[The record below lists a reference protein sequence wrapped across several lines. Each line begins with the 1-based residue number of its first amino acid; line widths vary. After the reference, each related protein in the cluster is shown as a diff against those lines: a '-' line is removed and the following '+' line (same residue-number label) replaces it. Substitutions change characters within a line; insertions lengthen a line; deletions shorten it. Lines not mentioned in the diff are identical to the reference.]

1 MKKAD
6 IILKSSAVFTGL
18 SAIPQK
24 GAVIING
31 NRITAFVSWDD
42 TETYIGPQ
50 TVLKDYGDC
59 MILPGFCEAHAH
71 FQDGALFGS
80 EDFLREIAESK
91 SEEECVQM
99 VQAFAESHPALEKI
113 VGLGWFPANWNDAPL
128 PTRHSLDAVC
138 PDRPILLHAADG
150 HSAWLNTKA
159 IELTGVDKNQD
170 PDLDKFILK
179 EENGY
184 PAGVVKE
191 KALFDY
197 VTPHIYQ
204 MGFVIDYKVQ
214 RNLIRGCNA
223 CGITSFNDLSGHLPH
238 VEYDAREAMEQ
249 RGELTIRMHLSG
261 NLDGPEKLEEAK
273 ALRKRFSSP
282 FLSVPC
288 VKGMLDGTT
297 STYTASLFEP
307 YTDNPGVSGDTLYQ
321 YEALIENIKA
331 ANAAGFG
338 VRIHCIGDKAVRW
351 ALDGYEASARV
362 NDLSNIRNAVEH
374 IETIHPDDIP
384 RFKLLNTVASMQPA
398 HVPLEY
404 NEKLSRVGYERCVYE
419 WPFRSILETGGILA
433 FGTDYFVSDYNPLP
447 SIYYAVTRHGY
458 DGKITSINPW
468 EKIDLY
474 EALRAYTLGGAYA
487 EGRDHELGTL
497 SAGKL
502 ADIAVIDRNLFDI
515 DVEEIKDAKVVMT
528 MLDGKIIYEK

>member
-6 IILKSSAVFTGL
+6 LILKSSAVFTGL
-18 SAIPQK
+18 SPVPQE
-24 GAVIING
+24 GAVIINE

-42 TETYIGPQ
+42 IDVYTGPG
-50 TVLKDYGDC
+50 TILKDYGDG

-99 VQAFAESHPALEKI
+99 VRSFVESHPALEKI
-113 VGLGWFPANWNDAPL
+113 VGLGWLPTNWNDAPL
-128 PTRHSLDAVC
+128 PTRHSLDQVC
-138 PDRPILLHAADG
+138 PDKPILLHSADG
-150 HSAWLNTKA
+150 HSGWMNTRA
-159 IELTGVDKNQD
+159 IELTGVDKNED
-170 PDLDKFILK
+170 PELDKFILK
-179 EENGY
+179 EECGY
-184 PAGVVKE
+184 PTGVVKE
-191 KALFDY
+191 KALFQY
-197 VTPHIYQ
+197 VTPHIYR
-204 MGFVIDYKVQ
+204 MGFAIDYRVQ
-214 RNLIRGCNA
+214 KDLLRGCNSR
-223 CGITSFNDLSGHLPH
+223 GITSFHDLSGHLSH
-238 VEYDAREAMEQ
+238 VEYDALEAMEQ
-249 RGELTIRMHLSG
+249 SGELTVRMHLSG
-261 NLDGPEKLEEAK
+261 NLDGPEKLEAAK
-273 ALRKRFSSP
+273 ALRNRFSSP

-297 STYTASLFEP
+297 STYTACLFEP
-307 YTDNPGVSGDTLYQ
+307 YTDNPDVCGDTLFR
-321 YEALIENIKA
+321 YEELMEDIKA

-419 WPFRSILETGGILA
+419 WPFQSILEAGGILA
-433 FGTDYFVSDYNPLP
+433 FGTDYFVFDYNPLT
-447 SIYYAVTRHGY
+447 SIYYAVTRHGFN
-458 DGKITSINPW
+458 GKITSINPW
-468 EKIDLY
+468 EKVELY
-474 EALRAYTLGGAYA
+474 EALRAYTWGGAYIG
-487 EGRDHELGTL
+487 GREHELGTI
-497 SAGKL
+497 SSGKL
-502 ADIAVIDRNLFDI
+502 ADIAVIDQNLFEI
-515 DVEEIKDAKVVMT
+515 NVEEIKDAKVVMT
-528 MLDGKIIYEK
+528 MLDGKIVYEK